1 MKVMNLKD
9 GTPHYQGNPGYV
21 APQTPDA
28 PSSMLGSVTAI
39 KRPLAQQPGREHDTE
54 DDDGLDPGTGTE
66 SEPTS
71 LPDEAPPVEP
81 EDFDGNKGGMDTR
94 QT

>member
-1 MKVMNLKD
+1 MKVVNLKD

-21 APQTPDA
+21 APQASAAPD
-28 PSSMLGSVTAI
+28 PRQGSVSAI
-39 KRPLAQQPGREHDTE
+39 RRPLAQQPGRELGNEH
-54 DDDGLDPGTGTE
+54 DDGLDPGSGTE
-66 SEPTS
+66 NEPTS

-81 EDFDGNKGGMDTR
+81 EDFDGNKAAMDTR

>member
-21 APQTPDA
+21 APQAPDA
-28 PSSMLGSVTAI
+28 PIPKQGSVTAI
-39 KRPLAQQPGREHDTE
+39 KRPLAQQPGRERGTE
-54 DDDGLDPGTGTE
+54 DNDRMDHGTE
-66 SEPTS
+66 SEPKS
-71 LPDEAPPVEP
+71 LPEEAPPAEP
-81 EDFDGNKGGMDTR
+81 EDFDGNKAGRDTG

>member
-28 PSSMLGSVTAI
+28 PSSRQGSVTAI
-39 KRPLAQQPGREHDTE
+39 KRPLAQQPGREH
-54 DDDGLDPGTGTE
+54 DDGLDPGTGTE

>member
-21 APQTPDA
+21 TPQASAALT
-28 PSSMLGSVTAI
+28 LKRGSVSAI
-39 KRPLAQQPGREHDTE
+39 RPLAQQPGREYDNE

-66 SEPTS
+66 SEPNS
-71 LPDEAPPVEP
+71 LPDEAPAVEP
-81 EDFDGNKGGMDTR
+81 EDFDGNKAEMDTR
-94 QT
+94 QA

>member
-21 APQTPDA
+21 APQASAAVNPTQ
-28 PSSMLGSVTAI
+28 GSVSVI
-39 KRPLAQQPGREHDTE
+39 RRPLAQQPGREHGNE
-54 DDDGLDPGTGTE
+54 HDDDLDPGTGTE
-66 SEPTS
+66 SEPAS

-81 EDFDGNKGGMDTR
+81 EDFDGNKSRMDTR

>member
-9 GTPHYQGNPGYV
+9 GTSHYQGNPDYV
-21 APQTPDA
+21 APQAPDA
-28 PSSMLGSVTAI
+28 PISRQGSVTAI
-39 KRPLAQQPGREHDTE
+39 KRPLAQQPGREHGTE

-81 EDFDGNKGGMDTR
+81 EDFDGNKRGMDTR

>member
-21 APQTPDA
+21 APPAAAA
-28 PSSMLGSVTAI
+28 PRPKLGSLIAF
-39 KRPLAQQPGREHDTE
+39 RQPQAQQPGRAHG
-54 DDDGLDPGTGTE
+54 DDEGDPGTGTE

-81 EDFDGNKGGMDTR
+81 EDFDGNKAAMAAR
-94 QT
+94 QSI